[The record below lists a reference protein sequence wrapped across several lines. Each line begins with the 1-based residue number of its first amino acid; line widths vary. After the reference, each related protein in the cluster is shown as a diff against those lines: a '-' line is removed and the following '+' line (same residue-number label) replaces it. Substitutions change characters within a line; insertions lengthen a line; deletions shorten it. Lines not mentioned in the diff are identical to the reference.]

1 MVSHTGKN
9 VFPTFFEHKPLP
21 GTLMVGGQLKA
32 PAFTPSF
39 PDETMTIKS
48 PAESIPPGLLFMRL
62 HRLKRPGN

>member
-1 MVSHTGKN
+1 
-9 VFPTFFEHKPLP
+9 
-21 GTLMVGGQLKA
+21 MVGGQLKA

>member
-1 MVSHTGKN
+1 
-9 VFPTFFEHKPLP
+9 
-21 GTLMVGGQLKA
+21 MVGGQLKA
-32 PAFTPSF
+32 PALTPSF